1 MMKTISYKMLIIWAI
16 GLVLTLG
23 GCGTTSSTLASTN
36 SITTTST
43 VAQATSSNI
52 VLNDQSVSITQAGT
66 YTLNGS
72 ISNRQVIVD
81 VWEGNEVRLQLA
93 GVDITSKESSPILI
107 KSGKATIELVS
118 GTSNTLTDSVYN
130 ENADE
135 NATIYAQEDLVI
147 EGEGNLKINANG
159 NDGITSKDDLT
170 IKSGNIEVQA
180 ADDGIRGKDS
190 LTIDGGKINV
200 VAGGDGLKS
209 DHETKGAIVMNGGEV
224 SISAGSDGAEA
235 YKTITINGGK
245 LNILKSYEGLE
256 SEAITINDGE
266 ISIVSSD
273 DGINISDSSS
283 TASEGMM
290 HRNGTASGRIL
301 TINGGK
307 ITIDTGADGLDSN
320 GAIEMNGGTIVV
332 FGPTD
337 NGNAAL
343 DYDETFTV
351 NGGTL
356 LAFGSKGMA
365 MNVSNGN
372 QNSVLIGLA
381 SQQSAGA
388 KFSLVDSNG
397 NTILET
403 TPTKAWSSVVVSTAG
418 LKLNSEYRYLVD
430 GVEAGSFTLTS
441 SVMSAGASWSMMWG
455 HGGMWG
461 GRPSGTP
468 PQRLSW

>member
-1 MMKTISYKMLIIWAI
+1 MKTITHKMLLMWVI
-16 GLVLTLG
+16 GLALTLG
-23 GCGTTSSTLASTN
+23 GCGTTSSTAASTN
-36 SITTTST
+36 SSTTTST

-52 VLNDQSVSITQAGT
+52 ALNDQSVSITQPGT
-66 YTLNGS
+66 YTLNGT
-72 ISNRQVIVD
+72 ISNGQIIVD

-93 GVDITSKESSPILI
+93 GVDITSKEASPILI

-118 GTSNTLTDSVYN
+118 GTSNTLTDGTYD

-135 NATIYAQEDLVI
+135 NATIYAEEDLVI

-170 IKSGNIEVQA
+170 IKSGNIEIQA

-209 DHETKGAIVMNGGEV
+209 DHETKGSIVMNGGEV

-283 TASEGMM
+283 TTSEGMM

-307 ITIDTGADGLDSN
+307 ITIDAGADGLDSN
-320 GAIEMNGGTIVV
+320 GAIEMNGGTVV
-332 FGPTD
+332 IFGPTD

-343 DYDETFTV
+343 DYDETFTI

-356 LAFGSKGMA
+356 LAFGSNGMA

-372 QNSVLIGLA
+372 QNSILIGLS
-381 SQQSAGA
+381 SQQNAGA
-388 KFSLVDSNG
+388 KFSLVDSSG
-397 NTILET
+397 NTILEA

-430 GVEAGSFTLTS
+430 GVEVGSFTLTS
-441 SVMSAGASWSMMWG
+441 SVMSTGTSWGTMWG

>member
-1 MMKTISYKMLIIWAI
+1 MKTILSKMLLMWAI
-16 GLVLTLG
+16 GLVITLG
-23 GCGTTSSTLASTN
+23 GCGAANSTTVSMNSS
-36 SITTTST
+36 TTTST

-52 VLNDQSVSITQAGT
+52 VLNDQSVNITQAGT
-66 YTLNGS
+66 YTLNGT
-72 ISNRQVIVD
+72 ISDGQVIVD

-93 GVDITSKESSPILI
+93 GVDITSKESSPLLI

-118 GTSNTLTDSVYN
+118 GTSNTLTDGVYD

-135 NATIYAQEDLVI
+135 NATIYAEEDLVI
-147 EGEGNLKINANG
+147 EGEGSLKINANW

-170 IKSGNIEVQA
+170 IKSWNIEVQA
-180 ADDGIRGKDS
+180 ADDGIRGKDT

-209 DHETKGAIVMNGGEV
+209 DHETKGSILMNGGEV

-235 YKTITINGGK
+235 YKTITINGGM

-256 SEAITINDGE
+256 SGVITINDGE

-283 TASEGMM
+283 TASKGMM
-290 HRNGTASGRIL
+290 HRDGTASGRIL

-307 ITIDTGADGLDSN
+307 ITIDAGTDGLDAN
-320 GAIEMNGGTIVV
+320 GAIEMNGGTVLV

-337 NGNAAL
+337 TGNAAL

-356 LAFGSKGMA
+356 LAFGSNGMA

-372 QNSVLIGLA
+372 QDSVLIGLA

-388 KFSLVDSNG
+388 KFSLVGSNG

-441 SVMSAGASWSMMWG
+441 SVMSAGTSWSMMWG
-455 HGGMWG
+455 HGGMWA

-468 PQRLSW
+468 PQKPSW

>member
-1 MMKTISYKMLIIWAI
+1 MNALK
-16 GLVLTLG
+16 VEN
-23 GCGTTSSTLASTN
+23 TTSS
-36 SITTTST
+36 IE
-43 VAQATSSNI
+43 ATSSTI
-52 VLNDQSVSITQAGT
+52 SLNNQSVSITQPGT
-66 YTLNGS
+66 YTLNGT
-72 ISNRQVIVD
+72 ISNGQIIVD

-118 GTSNTLTDSVYN
+118 WTSNTLTDGTYD
-130 ENADE
+130 ENVDE

-170 IKSGNIEVQA
+170 IRSGNIEVQA

-209 DHETKGAIVMNGGEV
+209 DHETKGSIVMNGGKV

-235 YKTITINGGK
+235 YKTITINGGT

-256 SEAITINDGE
+256 SEVIMINDGE

-290 HRNGTASGRIL
+290 HRDGTASGRIL

-307 ITIDTGADGLDSN
+307 ITIDAGADGLDSN
-320 GAIEMNGGTIVV
+320 GAIEMNGGTVVV

-343 DYDETFTV
+343 DYDETFTM

-365 MNVSNGN
+365 MNVSDWS
-372 QNSVLIGLA
+372 QNSVLIGFA

-388 KFSLVDSNG
+388 KFSLVDSDG
-397 NTILET
+397 NTILEAI
-403 TPTKAWSSVVVSTAG
+403 PTKAWSSVVVSVAS
-418 LKLNSEYRYLVD
+418 LKLNSEYHYLVD
-430 GVEAGSFTLTS
+430 GVETGSFTLTS
-441 SVMSAGASWSMMWG
+441 SVMSLGTSGGMMWG
-455 HGGMWG
+455 GMQAGMWG
-461 GRPSGTP
+461 PGGHRFGNEI
-468 PQRLSW
+468 R

>member
-1 MMKTISYKMLIIWAI
+1 MWAI

-23 GCGTTSSTLASTN
+23 GCGTTSSTVASTN
-36 SITTTST
+36 SSTTTST

-52 VLNDQSVSITQAGT
+52 TLNDQSVSITQAGT
-66 YTLNGS
+66 YTLNGT
-72 ISNRQVIVD
+72 ISNGQVIVD

-118 GTSNTLTDSVYN
+118 GTSNSLTDSTYD

-135 NATIYAQEDLVI
+135 NATIYAEEDLVI

-200 VAGGDGLKS
+200 IAGGDGLKS
-209 DHETKGAIVMNGGEV
+209 DHETKGSIVMNGGEV

-235 YKTITINGGK
+235 YKTITINSGK

-256 SEAITINDGE
+256 SEVITINDGE

-283 TASEGMM
+283 TASEGMT
-290 HRNGTASGRIL
+290 HRNETASGRIL

-307 ITIDTGADGLDSN
+307 VTIDAGADGLDSN
-320 GAIEMNGGTIVV
+320 GAIEMNGGTVVV

-356 LAFGSKGMA
+356 LAFGSNGMA

-372 QNSVLIGLA
+372 QNSVLIGLS

-397 NTILET
+397 NTILEA
-403 TPTKAWSSVVVSTAG
+403 TPTKAWSSAVVSTAG
-418 LKLNSEYRYLVD
+418 LKLNSEYHYLVD

-441 SVMSAGASWSMMWG
+441 SVMSTGTSWGMMWG

-461 GRPSGTP
+461 GRPSGPP
-468 PQRLSW
+468 PQRPSW

>member
-1 MMKTISYKMLIIWAI
+1 MKTITHKMLVMWAI

-23 GCGTTSSTLASTN
+23 GCGTTSSTVAST
-36 SITTTST
+36 SSSTTTST
-43 VAQATSSNI
+43 IAQATSSNI
-52 VLNDQSVSITQAGT
+52 TLNDQSVSITQAGT

-72 ISNRQVIVD
+72 ISNGQVIVD

-118 GTSNTLTDSVYN
+118 GTSNTLTDSVYD

-135 NATIYAQEDLVI
+135 NATIYAEENLVI

-180 ADDGIRGKDS
+180 ADDGIRGKES
-190 LTIDGGKINV
+190 LTIDGGKISV

-209 DHETKGAIVMNGGEV
+209 DHETKGSIVMNAGEV

-235 YKTITINGGK
+235 YKTITINGGT

-256 SEAITINDGE
+256 SEVITINDGE

-283 TASEGMM
+283 TASEGMT

-307 ITIDTGADGLDSN
+307 VTIDAGADGLDSN
-320 GAIEMNGGTIVV
+320 GAIEMNGGTVVV

-343 DYDETFTV
+343 DYDETFTI

-356 LAFGSKGMA
+356 LAFGSNGMA

-372 QNSVLIGLA
+372 QNSVLIGLS

-397 NTILET
+397 NTILEA
-403 TPTKAWSSVVVSTAG
+403 TPTKAWSSAVVSTAG
-418 LKLNSEYRYLVD
+418 LKLNSEYHYLVD

-441 SVMSAGASWSMMWG
+441 SVMSAGTSWGMMWG

-468 PQRLSW
+468 PQRPSWQ

>member
-1 MMKTISYKMLIIWAI
+1 MMKTIPSKILLMGAI
-16 GLVLTLG
+16 GLVITLG
-23 GCGTTSSTLASTN
+23 GCGTTSSTVTST
-36 SITTTST
+36 SSSTTTSAI
-43 VAQATSSNI
+43 AQATSSNI
-52 VLNDQSVSITQAGT
+52 TLNDQSISITQAGT
-66 YTLNGS
+66 YTLNGA
-72 ISNRQVIVD
+72 ISNGQVIVD
-81 VWEGNEVRLQLA
+81 VGEGNEVRLQLA
-93 GVDITSKESSPILI
+93 GVDITSKESSPLLI

-118 GTSNTLTDSVYN
+118 GTSNTLTDGVYD
-130 ENADE
+130 ENSDE
-135 NATIYAQEDLVI
+135 NATIYAEEDLVI
-147 EGEGNLKINANG
+147 EGEGKLKINANG

-180 ADDGIRGKDS
+180 TDDGIRGKDS

-235 YKTITINGGK
+235 YKTITINGGT

-256 SEAITINDGE
+256 SEVITINDGE

-283 TASEGMM
+283 TSSEGMM
-290 HRNGTASGRIL
+290 HRDGTASGRIL

-307 ITIDTGADGLDSN
+307 ITIDARADGLDSN
-320 GAIEMNGGTIVV
+320 GAIEMNGGTAVV

-356 LAFGSKGMA
+356 LAFGSNGMA

-372 QNSVLIGLA
+372 QNSVLIGL
-381 SQQSAGA
+381 SNQQSAST

-397 NTILET
+397 NTIFEA

-441 SVMSAGASWSMMWG
+441 SVMSAGTSGGMMGG
-455 HGGMWG
+455 HGGMGG

-468 PQRLSW
+468 PQKPSW

>member
-1 MMKTISYKMLIIWAI
+1 
-16 GLVLTLG
+16 
-23 GCGTTSSTLASTN
+23 
-36 SITTTST
+36 
-43 VAQATSSNI
+43 
-52 VLNDQSVSITQAGT
+52 
-66 YTLNGS
+66 
-72 ISNRQVIVD
+72 
-81 VWEGNEVRLQLA
+81 
-93 GVDITSKESSPILI
+93 
-107 KSGKATIELVS
+107 
-118 GTSNTLTDSVYN
+118 
-130 ENADE
+130 
-135 NATIYAQEDLVI
+135 VI

-209 DHETKGAIVMNGGEV
+209 DHETKGNIVMNGGQV
-224 SISAGSDGAEA
+224 SISADSDGAEA
-235 YKTITINGGK
+235 YKTITINGGT

-256 SEAITINDGE
+256 SEVITINDGE

-307 ITIDTGADGLDSN
+307 ITIDAGADGLDAN
-320 GAIEMNGGTIVV
+320 GAIEMNGGTVLV

-356 LAFGSKGMA
+356 LAFGSNGMA

-381 SQQSAGA
+381 SQQSAST

-397 NTILET
+397 NTILEA
-403 TPTKAWSSVVVSTAG
+403 TPTKAWSSVVVSTTG
-418 LKLNSEYRYLVD
+418 LKLNSEYRCLVN

-441 SVMSAGASWSMMWG
+441 SVMSAGTS
-455 HGGMWG
+455 
-461 GRPSGTP
+461 
-468 PQRLSW
+468 